1 MFGKNNGG
9 SGLGD
14 LARQGVNFG
23 LGAAVGHATVETI
36 KKHDEVKEQMRRDE
50 EAHKE
55 RMKQIKASRGPH
67 PSGAKFNNYSG
78 EIGRFLNLPDD
89 YYKGFGIED
98 SQLPGK

>member
-36 KKHDEVKEQMRRDE
+36 KKHDEVKEQMRLDE

-55 RMKQIKASRGPH
+55 RNPIYISHRG
-67 PSGAKFNNYSG
+67 KFRILHGY
-78 EIGRFLNLPDD
+78 
-89 YYKGFGIED
+89 
-98 SQLPGK
+98 

>member
-36 KKHDEVKEQMRRDE
+36 KKHDEVKEQMRLDE

-55 RMKQIKASRGPH
+55 RMKQIKASRGPRH
-67 PSGAKFNNYSG
+67 TGAKVNYNG
-78 EIGRFLNLPDD
+78 EIGKFLNLPDD
-89 YYKGFGIED
+89 YYDGFGIDD